1 MVICVSGVRAGVLR
15 PRPPHTTLSQGGN
28 SRTGDEICCR
38 GHDFPSHRAAI
49 QASSRGFAAL
59 DLGGEPRTKMGVPQT
74 ST

>member
-38 GHDFPSHRAAI
+38 GHDFLPQSQGCHPRFFPGLCG
-49 QASSRGFAAL
+49 SGRG
-59 DLGGEPRTKMGVPQT
+59 G
-74 ST
+74 